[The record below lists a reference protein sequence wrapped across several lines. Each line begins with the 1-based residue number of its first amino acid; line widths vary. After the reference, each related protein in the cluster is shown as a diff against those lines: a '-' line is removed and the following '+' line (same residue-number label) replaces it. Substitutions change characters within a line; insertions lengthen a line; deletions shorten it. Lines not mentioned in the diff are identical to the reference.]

1 MDLKQALNNIYNH
14 MMWNDLFSGEVYE
27 WIKVNYSDSIYRGE
41 MYRCLHSDKI
51 VKNDMLCSFS
61 KDIESA
67 INVVDGMRGRCR
79 KEKQIIL
86 RQVYEGIDLI
96 KLLRM
101 WKTLYE
107 SNSEEKNDIKK
118 LINNFKEEKEIVS
131 RLHKYEIIK

>member
-1 MDLKQALNNIYNH
+1 MNLKQALNNIYNH

-107 SNSEEKNDIKK
+107 SNSEEKNDIMK
-118 LINNFKEEKEIVS
+118 LINNFKEEKEIIS
-131 RLHKYEIIK
+131 RLHKYEII

>member
-1 MDLKQALNNIYNH
+1 MNLKQALNNIYNH
-14 MMWNDLFSGEVYE
+14 MMWNDLFSGKVYE

-61 KDIESA
+61 KDIKSA

-96 KLLRM
+96 HLLRLM
-101 WKTLYE
+101 K
-107 SNSEEKNDIKK
+107 KNTVDKEMKCDIME

-131 RLHKYEIIK
+131 RLHKYEIVK